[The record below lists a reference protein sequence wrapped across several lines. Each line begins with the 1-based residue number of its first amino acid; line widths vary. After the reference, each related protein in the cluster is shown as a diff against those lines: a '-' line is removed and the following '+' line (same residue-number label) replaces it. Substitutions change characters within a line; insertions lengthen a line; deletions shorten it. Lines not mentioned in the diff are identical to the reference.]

1 MLLGCYAH
9 GNGALPDGKV
19 LNCAMVIC
27 TIQRN
32 ARVYGELRDWP
43 WWQPYTKVRS
53 LLTATRNDEELRRKE
68 LELAAIK
75 ERAQREKEVLESLK
89 MISEAEKWKVEE
101 SLEAERV
108 LSIDKD
114 SLLDR
119 SRKRELEDDVAAL
132 QADLDTLGSQLD
144 RAMAN
149 HKATE
154 EKYETLRVAF
164 EEATEHLV
172 RFKQS
177 KRRGSSS
184 TKSCF
189 KACKSR
195 KRRLKIYSLSGMS
208 FVNCQ
213 KTPRDG

>member
-1 MLLGCYAH
+1 
-9 GNGALPDGKV
+9 
-19 LNCAMVIC
+19 MVIC

-32 ARVYGELRDWP
+32 ACVYGELRDWP
-43 WWQPYTKVRS
+43 WWQLYTKVRP
-53 LLTATRNDEELRRKE
+53 LLTATHNDEELRRKE
-68 LELAAIK
+68 LELALIK
-75 ERAQREKEVLESLK
+75 ERAEREQREKEALESLK
-89 MISEAEKWKVEE
+89 MRSEAEKWKVEE

-154 EKYETLRVAF
+154 EKSETIRVAF
-164 EEATEHLV
+164 EEAAEHLV
-172 RFKQS
+172 RFKAEQKERKLEHGLMRTNVES
-177 KRRGSSS
+177 HMVGVVTLPVPLSWVSS
-184 TKSCF
+184 F
-189 KACKSR
+189 DD
-195 KRRLKIYSLSGMS
+195 
-208 FVNCQ
+208 Q
-213 KTPRDG
+213 H